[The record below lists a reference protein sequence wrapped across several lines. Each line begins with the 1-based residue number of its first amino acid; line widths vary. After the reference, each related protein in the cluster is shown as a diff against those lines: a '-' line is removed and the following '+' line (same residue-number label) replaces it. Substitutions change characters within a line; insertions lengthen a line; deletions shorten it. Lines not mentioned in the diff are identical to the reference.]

1 MEEVTKKYK
10 QISLDIIEKL
20 ENNNAYDIEK
30 LLDKRQQI
38 LDNVSDIKLF
48 KKKLVEDGIIKIDE
62 KIYTLI
68 EKNII
73 KVKMEIMEH
82 KKSKQANNSYINYN
96 KENLNI
102 FNKKV

>member
-1 MEEVTKKYK
+1 MEEVTKRYK

-48 KKKLVEDGIIKIDE
+48 KKRLVEDGIIKIDE
-62 KIYTLI
+62 KIYKLI
-68 EKNII
+68 EEHII

-96 KENLNI
+96 KKNLNI

>member
-1 MEEVTKKYK
+1 MEEVTKRYK

-68 EKNII
+68 EEHII

-96 KENLNI
+96 KKKLNI

>member
-1 MEEVTKKYK
+1 MEGLTKRYK
-10 QISLDIIEKL
+10 QISLDIIDRL
-20 ENNNAYDIEK
+20 ENNNTYDTEK
-30 LLDKRQQI
+30 LLDQRQQI
-38 LDNVSDIKLF
+38 LDNVNDIKLF
-48 KKKLVEDGIIKIDE
+48 KEKLVEDGIIKIDE

-68 EKNII
+68 EENIV

-96 KENLNI
+96 KKILNI

>member
-1 MEEVTKKYK
+1 MEEVTKRYK

-48 KKKLVEDGIIKIDE
+48 KKRLVEDGIIKIDE

-68 EKNII
+68 EEHII

-96 KENLNI
+96 KKNLNI